1 MNQNLKSSLL
11 LISLLGI
18 SFFAFRFLTNS
29 LNQQSEIPQV
39 ETSSTTTTTQQLVST
54 EDFIPLEITLDDF
67 IDDHKWEPF
76 ENYDP
81 SFIWEQ
87 IEHLAYSVRN
97 YIDQTQKI

>member
-1 MNQNLKSSLL
+1 MKKKLPKNRNPVAKY
-11 LISLLGI
+11 
-18 SFFAFRFLTNS
+18 ARKYNKAKVFLDRTKYNRRKDKK
-29 LNQQSEIPQV
+29 V
-39 ETSSTTTTTQQLVST
+39 E
-54 EDFIPLEITLDDF
+54 LDDF

-97 YIDQTQKI
+97 YIDQT